1 MIPLSALQ
9 AGDIVSI
16 SCLGCAMDQACRLR
30 EMGCAEGAMA
40 RVVSINKDV
49 ILQIGDT
56 RLAIDS
62 MLARMILVSYSLVG

>member
-1 MIPLSALQ
+1 
-9 AGDIVSI
+9 
-16 SCLGCAMDQACRLR
+16 
-30 EMGCAEGAMA
+30 MGCAEGAIA
-40 RVVSINKDV
+40 RVVAIRKDV